1 MVRLTPPSLPSLADL
16 KGGVIVA
23 SSGNHGLAIAYA
35 SGLFGTSATICVRED
50 VNSQKLAATEAQGAT
65 APRQGKGTTKRL

>member
-1 MVRLTPPSLPSLADL
+1 M
-16 KGGVIVA
+16 A

-35 SGLFGTSATICVRED
+35 SGLFGTSATICVPED
-50 VNSQKLAATEAQGAT
+50 VNSQKLVAIEAQGAT